1 MKIIHI
7 LILTIVNLK
16 SNNLI
21 NNFTMSNIW
30 ISWGDVFNTSLQSLW
45 FGFVQF
51 APKLILAVVFFI
63 VGWILGSLISK
74 AIQQVFSSL
83 KIDTLFASL
92 GAGNFFRKAGVNLNT
107 GYFVGEVVRWFVI
120 IVFLLPSLSLVGLTD
135 VSSFL
140 SYGVL
145 GFLPQI
151 IIAAFVLIIAAIV
164 SEGLAKVVLAMAKS
178 VNLKSAR
185 MLSLVAKYA
194 IWIFAIIIVLGKLG
208 LGDYMSILF
217 SGLVAMIALGGA
229 LAFGLG
235 GKDAAA
241 KRTPNGPSRLP

>member
-1 MKIIHI
+1 
-7 LILTIVNLK
+7 
-16 SNNLI
+16 
-21 NNFTMSNIW
+21 MSNIW
-30 ISWGDVFNTSLQSLW
+30 LTWGDVFNTSLQSLW

-51 APKLILAVVFFI
+51 APRLILAVLFFI
-63 VGWILGSLISK
+63 IGWVLGSLISK

-83 KIDTLFASL
+83 KVDKLFSSI
-92 GAGNFFRKAGVNLNT
+92 GADSFFKKAGVQLNS
-107 GYFVGEVVRWFVI
+107 GYFIGEVVRWFVI

-140 SYGVL
+140 SEGVL
-145 GFLPQI
+145 GFLPEV

-164 SEGLAKVVLAMAKS
+164 SEGLAKVVLATAKS

-208 LGDYMSILF
+208 LGEYMSILF
-217 SGLVAMIALGGA
+217 SGLVAMIALSGA

-241 KRTPNGPSRLP
+241 RLIAKLGEETPHQ